1 MSRIDDAFAR
11 LRKRN
16 DTGLIVFITAGD
28 PSLDATLDLVSA
40 IEEAGADIVE
50 LGIPFS
56 DPLADGPV
64 IQEASQRALRS
75 GCTTAGVIECAGR
88 IRERSGVPLLLMT
101 CYNPVLHYGPERF
114 AAAAGEAGVDGVL
127 ISDLPPHEAGPWL
140 KAARANDL
148 DTVFLVA
155 PTSTEDRI
163 RRVCELSTGFVYC
176 VSRTGVTGVRA
187 ELPPDLSQ
195 LVSTIKRQTDM
206 PVGVGFGIS
215 TPDHVRAVTQ
225 QADAAIVGSAVVRV
239 IERAGSDGDLLPAVA
254 EFVRSLRRAA
264 SRR

>member
-1 MSRIDDAFAR
+1 MSRIEDAFAR
-11 LRKRN
+11 LRQRN

-28 PSLDATLDLVSA
+28 PSLDATPDLVSA

-64 IQEASQRALRS
+64 IQAASVRALRS
-75 GCTTAGVIECAGR
+75 GCTTAGVIGCAHR
-88 IRERSGVPLLLMT
+88 VRERSEVPLLLMT

-114 AAAAGEAGVDGVL
+114 AAAAALAGVDGIL

-140 KAARANDL
+140 KAARGSDL
-148 DTVFLVA
+148 DTIFLVA
-155 PTSTEDRI
+155 PTSTEDRV

-176 VSRTGVTGVRA
+176 VSRTGVTGVRP

-195 LVSTIKRQTDM
+195 LVSTIKRQTDK